1 MGKYLWKLADIPENR
16 IRELMSKLNCSRPLA
31 LFFAAR
37 GINHSSADMFF
48 QTPLQGLGDPYA
60 IPGMKESAK
69 RLWDAICSKEKILI
83 HGDYDTDGVTAAA
96 LLYWVLSENG
106 ADVSCF
112 LPDRFDD
119 GYGFTVE
126 SLAKALA
133 ESNYKLIVTVDC
145 GITSLET
152 IAVAKTKGVDVI
164 VTDHHEPKETLPDA
178 YTVIN
183 PKIYQELRDLHIL
196 AGVGISFKLCHAFI
210 KYGRENLFLDDKFDL
225 KDGLDLVALGTV
237 ADIVP
242 LTGENRILVRN
253 GLKVLSKQVRPGIRA
268 LCELA
273 GLNAEIKASDITYC
287 LAPRLNAAGRLGNA
301 KVAFDL
307 LNTGNIIEAYRFAE
321 QLEDFNH
328 KRQSKEESIITEAN
342 NYLRNKADLGE
353 CSSIL
358 VSGTNWHQGVI
369 GIVASRFA
377 KEFNRPSIVFSINGD
392 VSLGSGRSVENVN
405 LLDILAE
412 CADLLDRFGGHPMA
426 AGLCLKTA
434 KLEEFNR
441 RFELAVQ
448 AYTGKKLST
457 PRLDIDGEV
466 DLCELNNDFFSL
478 LEKLEPFGYC
488 NSQPLYRINGL
499 QPFKIASAASYH
511 SRGYL
516 KDRRENILQFI
527 AFNRNVDTLPA
538 QTLWDVVASPQ
549 INKFRGESIPQLQIL
564 DLCQS
569 EG

>member
-1 MGKYLWKLADIPENR
+1 
-16 IRELMSKLNCSRPLA
+16 MSRLNCSRPLA

-37 GINHSSADMFF
+37 GINHSSADTFF
-48 QTPLQGLGDPYA
+48 QTPLQGLGDPYR

-69 RLWDAICSKEKILI
+69 RLWDAIRIKEKILI

-119 GYGFTVE
+119 GYGFTVD

-152 IAVAKTKGVDVI
+152 IAVAKTRGVDVI

-178 YTVIN
+178 FSVIN
-183 PKIYQELRDLHIL
+183 PKIHPDLSDLQIL

-210 KYGRENLFLDDKFDL
+210 KYGRETLCLDEKFDL

-242 LTGENRILVRN
+242 LNGENRILVRN

-273 GLNAEIKASDITYC
+273 GLNADIKASDITYC

-307 LNTGNIIEAYRFAE
+307 LNTGNIIEAYRLAE
-321 QLEDFNH
+321 QLEDFNR
-328 KRQSKEESIITEAN
+328 KRQSKEEAIITEAN
-342 NYLRNKADLGE
+342 EHLKSKMDLKE
-353 CSSIL
+353 CCSIL
-358 VSGTNWHQGVI
+358 VSGSNWHQGVI

-377 KEFNRPSIVFSINGD
+377 KEYNRPAIVFSINGD
-392 VSLGSGRSVENVN
+392 VALGSGRSVENVN

-412 CADLLDRFGGHPMA
+412 CKDLLDRFGGHPMA
-426 AGLCLKTA
+426 AGLCLRT
-434 KLEEFNR
+434 ENIPEFNK
-441 RFELAVQ
+441 RFEQAVQ
-448 AYTGKKLST
+448 NHTGKKLAI

-466 DLCELNNDFFSL
+466 DMSELNGDFFSL

-488 NSQPLYRINGL
+488 NSQPLFRINGL
-499 QPFKIASAASYH
+499 QPFKIAPAASSH
-511 SRGYL
+511 SRGFL
-516 KDRRENILQFI
+516 KDKRENILQFI
-527 AFNRNVDTLPA
+527 AFNRNVGTLPS
-538 QTLWDVVASPQ
+538 QSLWDVVASPQ

-569 EG
+569 EQ

>member
-1 MGKYLWKLADIPENR
+1 
-16 IRELMSKLNCSRPLA
+16 MSKLNCSRPLA

-37 GINHSSADMFF
+37 GINHSSADTFF
-48 QTPLQGLGDPYA
+48 ETPLQGLGDPYI

-69 RLWDAICSKEKILI
+69 RLWDAICAKEKILI

-145 GITSLET
+145 GITSLDT
-152 IAVAKTKGVDVI
+152 IALAKSKKVDVI

-178 YTVIN
+178 FTVIN
-183 PKIYQELRDLHIL
+183 PKIHAHLQDLHIL

-268 LCELA
+268 LCEIA
-273 GLNAEIKASDITYC
+273 GLNADIKASDITYC

-307 LNTGNIIEAYRFAE
+307 LNTGNIIEAYRYAE
-321 QLEDFNH
+321 QLEDFNR
-328 KRQSKEESIITEAN
+328 KRQSKEESIINEAN
-342 NYLRNKADLGE
+342 MDLKNKMNLSE

-358 VSGTNWHQGVI
+358 VSGSDWHQGVI

-377 KEFNRPSIVFSINGD
+377 KEHNRPAIVFSINGD
-392 VSLGSGRSVENVN
+392 VALGSGRSVEGINI
-405 LLDILAE
+405 LDVLAK
-412 CADLLDRFGGHPMA
+412 CSDLLDRFGGHPMA
-426 AGLCLKTA
+426 AGLCLKTSN
-434 KLEEFNR
+434 LPEFNR

-448 AYTGKKLST
+448 EATGKKLSI
-457 PRLDIDGEV
+457 PRLAIDGEI
-466 DLCELNNDFFSL
+466 DLSDLNKDFFSV

-488 NSQPLYRINGL
+488 NAQPLFRINGL
-499 QPFKIASAASYH
+499 EPFKIAKAASYH
-511 SRGYL
+511 SRGFL
-516 KDRRENILQFI
+516 KDKRENILQFI
-527 AFNRNVDTLPA
+527 AFNRNVESLPT

-549 INKFRGESIPQLQIL
+549 LNKFRGDSIPQLQIMDL
-564 DLCQS
+564 DPS